1 MIFHD
6 CMPVLLSTGCLF
18 VRCPLAV
25 CPFAVHWLSILLS
38 TGCLSCCSLA
48 VCPSCCPL
56 AVCPSCCS
64 LAVCPFAVHWLS
76 VRCPL
81 AVCSAVHYLS
91 VRCLLAVY
99 PADQW
104 LFVRSLSTNC
114 LSVRCPLAVRSL
126 CTGWLSVR
134 CLGRISIRQLHVIAR
149 ISTLQQYTST
159 F

>member
-6 CMPVLLSTGCLF
+6 CMPVLLSTGCLS

-25 CPFAVHWLSILLS
+25 YPAVHWLFFRPAVHWLFVRPAVHWLSARSLS
-38 TGCLSCCSLA
+38 TD
-48 VCPSCCPL
+48 
-56 AVCPSCCS
+56 
-64 LAVCPFAVHWLS
+64 CPFAVHWLS
-76 VRCPL
+76 VLLFTICL
-81 AVCSAVHYLS
+81 YAVH
-91 VRCLLAVY
+91 CMAVY